1 MDTETE
7 TDTDTTKMLT
17 DAASTNTNRN
27 TSDNDNNNNATATR
41 TTLMPGFFTLT
52 RQRHTSVSKYE
63 HAPAACCTQQYYGCN
78 IGVLIYACIYN

>member
-1 MDTETE
+1 
-7 TDTDTTKMLT
+7 
-17 DAASTNTNRN
+17 
-27 TSDNDNNNNATATR
+27 
-41 TTLMPGFFTLT
+41 MPGFFTLT